1 MADWERQILIAG
13 TARKIEDM
21 IREGARDLGD
31 ILKSMGVDVK
41 ESQLKALDI
50 YAQAVEVLKTKA
62 QQAQSRLEKE

>member
-1 MADWERQILIAG
+1 MANLEHQILVAG

-41 ESQLKALDI
+41 EAQLLALDI
-50 YAQAVEVLKTKA
+50 YGEAVETLKARVQKA
-62 QQAQSRLEKE
+62 TEKK